1 MPFGLPN
8 PLDILEEGAKTA
20 LGATPAGTLY
30 NVATQGVGALGD
42 PFGTTP
48 MGLATGVYTG
58 QGPGG
63 VIGQVTG
70 LGAVPVPNVPGPEAL
85 GYTYGLDPAYA
96 GELRKRLEAQEQGAL
111 AREAYQA
118 DFAQA
123 QADYARQ
130 QALAGQYEN
139 VLAGKGMSLAE
150 LQMRQG
156 QQQAMQQAAQMAAS
170 ARGGTAGLMMAQ
182 RSAQQQ
188 SALGTAGVA
197 RDAAMLRAKEVA
209 EARGQLGG
217 LLGAMR
223 QGSQAQTQTQAQ
235 LEMQQRQL
243 NDARA
248 AAQLQAQLDV
258 NRAQLEGSMGYQ
270 GAALGARQKQAGME
284 QESAQKAADKRAGVT
299 GKLAE
304 AGAKKLGLSG

>member
-1 MPFGLPN
+1 MGFWDD
-8 PLDILEEGAKTA
+8 PLGAITEGVKTT
-20 LGATPAGTLY
+20 LGATPAGTAY
-30 NVATQGVGALGD
+30 NVLTKGPSALD
-42 PFGTTP
+42 DAFGTTP

-70 LGAVPVPNVPGPEAL
+70 LGAVPVPKVPGPEAL

-270 GAALGARQKQAGME
+270 GAALGARQKQAAME

-299 GKLAE
+299 GSIFGA
-304 AGAKKLGLSG
+304 AAKKLGLPG

>member
-1 MPFGLPN
+1 
-8 PLDILEEGAKTA
+8 
-20 LGATPAGTLY
+20 
-30 NVATQGVGALGD
+30 
-42 PFGTTP
+42 
-48 MGLATGVYTG
+48 
-58 QGPGG
+58 
-63 VIGQVTG
+63 
-70 LGAVPVPNVPGPEAL
+70 
-85 GYTYGLDPAYA
+85 
-96 GELRKRLEAQEQGAL
+96 
-111 AREAYQA
+111 
-118 DFAQA
+118 
-123 QADYARQ
+123 
-130 QALAGQYEN
+130 
-139 VLAGKGMSLAE
+139 
-150 LQMRQG
+150 
-156 QQQAMQQAAQMAAS
+156 MAAS

-270 GAALGARQKQAGME
+270 GARVGQSQAQAE
-284 QESAQKAADKRAGVT
+284 RAQKAREGTLERGSRFAGNVI
-299 GKLAE
+299 GALSKPV
-304 AGAKKLGLSG
+304 AGGAGGPGAGGGSGAAAMMGG

>member
-1 MPFGLPN
+1 MGDGFWDDPLGAVKSAADTALTYTSPFYGAVQEKGPFG
-8 PLDILEEGAKTA
+8 EAAKM
-20 LGATPAGTLY
+20 LGKA
-30 NVATQGVGALGD
+30 
-42 PFGTTP
+42 
-48 MGLATGVYTG
+48 
-58 QGPGG
+58 
-63 VIGQVTG
+63 TG
-70 LGAVPVPNVPGPEAL
+70 LGATEVPGVAGPDPL

-111 AREAYQA
+111 ARQAYQA

-156 QQQAMQQAAQMAAS
+156 QQQAMQQAAQTAAS

-188 SALGTAGVA
+188 AALGTAGVA

-258 NRAQLEGSMGYQ
+258 NREQLAGSMGYQ
-270 GAALGARQKQAGME
+270 GADLATRRGTQELQAKSWE
-284 QESAQKAADKRAGVT
+284 KAAERRAQVT
-299 GKLAE
+299 GKALE
-304 AGAKKLGLSG
+304 AGAKKAGLSV